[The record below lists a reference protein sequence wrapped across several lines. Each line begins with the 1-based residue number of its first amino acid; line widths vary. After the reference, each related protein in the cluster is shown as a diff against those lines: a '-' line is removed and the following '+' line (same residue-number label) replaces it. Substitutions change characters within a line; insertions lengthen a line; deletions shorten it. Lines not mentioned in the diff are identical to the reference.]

1 MKKILKITLMLIIL
15 MIFASMTVQAK
26 TNTTKMEKI
35 LSKYKNI
42 DVDNISDEELESI
55 YNEAIESY
63 DKEEL
68 SNMIKE
74 NKEKLEEQGVSS
86 ETIEKGAEFI
96 KTTDDDKIKE
106 ILKGTDIKSLIKRVQ
121 KGESVESAMLNSQKD
136 LNKTML
142 SGMKII
148 LSSYIVKVIL
158 IFIVVYVCYKII
170 IRGIIYKKAGK
181 HFIATFIPIY
191 RDIVLFK
198 ICGYSPWIMLF
209 LLLPVIGWI
218 IYLVYKILM
227 KFELA
232 MSFGHGV
239 GFGIGVWLLNPIF
252 ESIIAFSKNEY
263 ITEKIN

>member
-15 MIFASMTVQAK
+15 MLVVSMTVQAK

-42 DVDNISDEELESI
+42 DVDNISDEELEII
-55 YNEAIESY
+55 YNEAIENY

-136 LNKTML
+136 LNKTMAY
-142 SGMKII
+142 GMKII
-148 LSSYIVKVIL
+148 LSSYIVKNIL
-158 IFIVVYVCYKII
+158 IILGIYVCYKII
-170 IRGIIYKKAGK
+170 IRGIIYKKAGQ

-198 ICGYSPWIMLF
+198 ICGYSPLIMLF

-218 IYLVYKILM
+218 IYLVYKVLM

>member
-1 MKKILKITLMLIIL
+1 MKRILKIMLISIIT
-15 MIFASMTVQAK
+15 IFCISISIKAN
-26 TNTTKMEKI
+26 TNTTQIENI
-35 LSKYKNI
+35 LSKYKNA

-55 YNEAIESY
+55 YNEALESY
-63 DKEEL
+63 NKEDL
-68 SNMIKE
+68 ANMIKE
-74 NKEKLEEQGVSS
+74 NKEKLEEKGISS

-96 KTTDDDKIKE
+96 RTTDDDKVKE
-106 ILKGTDIKSLIKRVQ
+106 ILKGTDVKSLIKRVQ
-121 KGESVESAMLNSQKD
+121 KGESIESAMINSQKD

-158 IFIVVYVCYKII
+158 TFIVIYACYKII

-198 ICGYSPWIMLF
+198 ICGYSPLIMLF

-218 IYLVYKILM
+218 IYLVYKVLM

-263 ITEKIN
+263 ITEK